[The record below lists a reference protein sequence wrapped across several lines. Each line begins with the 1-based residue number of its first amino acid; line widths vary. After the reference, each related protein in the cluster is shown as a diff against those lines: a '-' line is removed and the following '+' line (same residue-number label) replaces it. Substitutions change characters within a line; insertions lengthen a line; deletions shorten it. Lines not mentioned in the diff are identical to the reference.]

1 MNNQKGVSLY
11 ITIALV
17 FVFLSIILGVSTI
30 LLGQIKI
37 IRSIEDSVIALYAA
51 ESGIERVLV
60 QRFDP
65 LSLDGV
71 SDTLSNGSSYIVE
84 VFSSGVGGCSAAN
97 YCINSLGTYRNA
109 RRAIQVSY

>member
-51 ESGIERVLV
+51 ESGIEQALMD
-60 QRFDP
+60 RFAP
-65 LSLDGV
+65 A
-71 SDTLSNGSSYIVE
+71 SDYSGTLANGSSYVVE
-84 VFSSGVGGCSAAN
+84 VLSSTHLECDAAN

>member
-51 ESGIERVLV
+51 ESGIEQALMD
-60 QRFDP
+60 RFAP
-65 LSLDGV
+65 A
-71 SDTLSNGSSYIVE
+71 SDYSGTLANGSSYVVE
-84 VFSSGVGGCSAAN
+84 VLLPGSGCSAAN